1 MKRILLIIP
10 LVSSLLLSGCTQP
23 TEAVVKTSVVT
34 KMQTQT
40 ITVVK
45 VVDPISGNKYTIN
58 KGEVGVANADANV
71 NGYFNGLN
79 ASWIGL
85 VLNGDD
91 TEHQFNVTV
100 TPYSNASVVAA
111 PDNIADWVGIT
122 NPNLL
127 GSILTVAPMSAASL
141 YTTLNVPSGIALPQN
156 WGFTVN
162 VSRADQG
169 NVVAANSIRW
179 LVHMRQP

>member
-1 MKRILLIIP
+1 M
-10 LVSSLLLSGCTQP
+10 
-23 TEAVVKTSVVT
+23 
-34 KMQTQT
+34 
-40 ITVVK
+40 
-45 VVDPISGNKYTIN
+45 
-58 KGEVGVANADANV
+58 
-71 NGYFNGLN
+71 
-79 ASWIGL
+79 
-85 VLNGDD
+85 LNGDD

-141 YTTLNVPSGIALPQN
+141 YITLNVPSGIALPQN